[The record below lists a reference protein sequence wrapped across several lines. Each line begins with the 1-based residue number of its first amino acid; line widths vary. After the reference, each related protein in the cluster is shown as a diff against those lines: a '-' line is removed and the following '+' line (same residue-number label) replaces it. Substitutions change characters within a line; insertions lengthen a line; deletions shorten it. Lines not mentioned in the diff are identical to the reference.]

1 MTAQFW
7 TRTGKEVFVLE
18 EIMTYRLKNYVT
30 GETILLENTSE
41 ISEKKF
47 LPMIVANIKTGRKKK
62 RPVQTGKK
70 KIKKPKDSA
79 TKKSIINRT
88 KNKYKGVRT
97 FGPGK
102 FGAQYYDKDKKK
114 VIHIG
119 TFKDELLAAA
129 AVQQKLG
136 NLEEARRLLKE
147 YKKDD
152 RAASNIK
159 VTGGMQ
165 AGDFP
170 GA

>member
-30 GETILLENTSE
+30 GETILLENTLE

-47 LPMIVANIKTGRKKK
+47 LPMMVANIKTGRKKK
-62 RPVQTGKK
+62 RSVQTGKK
-70 KIKKPKDSA
+70 KIKKLNNS
-79 TKKSIINRT
+79 T